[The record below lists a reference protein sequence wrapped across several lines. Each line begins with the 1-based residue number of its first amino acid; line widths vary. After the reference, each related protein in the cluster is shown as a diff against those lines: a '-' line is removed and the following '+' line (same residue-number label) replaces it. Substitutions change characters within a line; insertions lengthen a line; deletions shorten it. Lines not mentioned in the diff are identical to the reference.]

1 MLTRPLNPDRINE
14 IIALMN
20 KYAVNGVVDGN
31 NPDYQA
37 EKKAIE
43 EKYENMEA
51 QGGDSQLPPPF
62 KPGEQGVEGVN
73 NLPPNDNQQLP
84 PFKPGEQGV
93 EGVNNL
99 PPNDNQQLP
108 PYSMGEQGVEGVNN
122 LPIPPTEDSKPV
134 QIYNAFAQNDPLLAE
149 DSADQ
154 FGTLGGILA
163 QSVEQSG
170 NSRISKYTDK
180 RDYEFNPQRHQIASA
195 IFKNDAGDVLQY
207 NFVGKRAGEFS
218 YDKRP
223 SSLEGYKLVSGT
235 FRNNTDDKDIMFFD
249 VPEEFQN
256 YDYTNAL
263 KSSPTLAA
271 EQYAEVTKDDKSDN
285 DIYYIDPDGNR
296 QVDITGTGYGIPVG
310 STHIGLFNAHSDSV
324 NNASALSRGETFT
337 PSEGVNFYQAAFTK
351 GTDGFYVTGS
361 DQDPF
366 KDNMVGS
373 FNYDETTGTD
383 AKGVNSDFLNE
394 YKFGKDGPTSSFMDT
409 ITDEEGNLRFGSESS
424 FDLGA
429 AFGFDDQG
437 NYILSSFPSDRINLE
452 GFMTARGTAGSDAQF
467 LYNQMDKSA
476 NFAELFGKGEGLKL
490 PENFFTDTNI
500 MQDTMNQYLQGD
512 DTKKRKFANNNLR
525 FHDSFDQITRSGGYR
540 SGNPFEDKDEQVGP
554 ILDDDKSEDV
564 TEDVSP
570 IRSSP
575 FIPFSG
581 FVVGED
587 KREIEVPS
595 TPRTFEPDPRLD
607 PIFPAYAQPETT
619 SVTTPNVS
627 QSVTTPN
634 VSQGASLA
642 EIMASPDPTVLPG
655 MNPYFSGI
663 TTANQPDSDFV
674 TERINNQL
682 PVPVDEIS
690 PLEPTYETPD
700 FEAMAKQALKMNVGL
715 IDYSP
720 NYDINNDGKV
730 SAGEALQIYKGEYN
744 PFAQEKGF
752 VNEARGQVPIN
763 QNDIRA
769 GTNLPQQL
777 PPFSPGQQ
785 GDSPFAGTNLPQ
797 QPPPFLPGQQGDSPF
812 AGTNLPPLGGGS
824 NTLRDHTG
832 MPIIILPNPK
842 ADSPLRNPIAETN
855 LPQQL
860 PPFSSGQRDHLG
872 MPVFESINPID
883 RRTLRG
889 NNKLLT
895 SYARGGGIYSLNNR
909 MLQGMASP
917 SMYKGIMS

>member
-14 IIALMN
+14 VIALMN

-37 EKKAIE
+37 EIKAIN

-62 KPGEQGVEGVN
+62 
-73 NLPPNDNQQLP
+73 L
-84 PFKPGEQGV
+84 PGEQGV

-122 LPIPPTEDSKPV
+122 LPIPPTEDSEPV
-134 QIYNAFAQNDPLLAE
+134 QIYSNFAQNDPLLAE

-180 RDYEFNPQRHQIASA
+180 RDYEFNPYRHQIASA
-195 IFKNDAGDVLQY
+195 IFKNDAGNVLQY

-235 FRNNTDDKDIMFFD
+235 FRNNDKDTFYFD

-271 EQYAEVTKDDKSDN
+271 QQYAEVTKDDKSDN
-285 DIYYIDPDGNR
+285 DIWYVDPDGNTR
-296 QVDITGTGYGIPVG
+296 VDITGTGYGIPVG
-310 STHIGLFNAHSDSV
+310 STHIGLYNAHADSK
-324 NNASALSRGETFT
+324 NNVGNETFT
-337 PSEGVNFYQAAFTK
+337 PSQGANFYQAAFTK
-351 GTDGFYVTGS
+351 GTDGFFVTGS

-366 KDNMVGS
+366 KDNMVESGEY
-373 FNYDETTGTD
+373 NQL
-383 AKGVNSDFLNE
+383 GVDSDFLNE

-409 ITDEEGNLRFGSESS
+409 ITDEEGNLQFGSESS

-437 NYILSSFPSDRINLE
+437 NYILSSFPSDQINLE
-452 GFMTARGTAGSDAQF
+452 PFMTARGTAGSDAQF

-476 NFAELFGKGEGLKL
+476 NYAALLGQGEGLQL
-490 PENFFTDTNI
+490 PGGDDNFFTDTTTV
-500 MQDTMNQYLQGD
+500 QDTMNQYLSGEDSTGEESEIFGDSFNQLTDEPIDDDEDSEPIDDIAPDD
-512 DTKKRKFANNNLR
+512 DT
-525 FHDSFDQITRSGGYR
+525 
-540 SGNPFEDKDEQVGP
+540 DEKT
-554 ILDDDKSEDV
+554 D
-564 TEDVSP
+564 DVSP
-570 IRSSP
+570 IKSSP

-581 FVVGED
+581 FVAGED

-627 QSVTTPN
+627 Q
-634 VSQGASLA
+634 GASLA
-642 EIMASPDPTVLPG
+642 EIMASPDPTVSPG

-690 PLEPTYETPD
+690 PLAPTYETPD

-715 IDYSP
+715 MDYSP

-752 VNEARGQVPIN
+752 VNEAQGQVPIN
-763 QNDIRA
+763 QNDIRAGTNLPQQLPLGLPGEQGDSPFAGTNLPPLGGGSNTLRDHTGMPIIVLNPKGDSPLRNPIA

-797 QPPPFLPGQQGDSPF
+797 QLPLFSPV
-812 AGTNLPPLGGGS
+812 ANIT
-824 NTLRDHTG
+824 T
-832 MPIIILPNPK
+832 
-842 ADSPLRNPIAETN
+842 A
-855 LPQQL
+855 
-860 PPFSSGQRDHLG
+860 
-872 MPVFESINPID
+872 
-883 RRTLRG
+883 
-889 NNKLLT
+889 
-895 SYARGGGIYSLNNR
+895 ARGGGIYSLNNR